1 MESKRTIPEILN
13 LKSGDFINSDEFFK
27 KPVDEIFKFRY
38 SLDKEI
44 QSNEKLHVC
53 FICKQSIKI
62 RGQKNAKNIMHFAHL
77 RESDLCPLKD
87 ITNLSRSDI
96 LRLKF
101 NGAKESA
108 LHIFLKEEIAK
119 YLVLNSTENKGITEV
134 NIEKVIKNIMVS
146 KTWKKPDISTVY
158 KEHGL
163 VFELQLS
170 TTFLSVIVEREE
182 FYFQNKIFIIWVFN
196 KFQTEF
202 EKRRFT
208 QSDVFYSN
216 NHNAFE
222 FNSSMQNLSIKD
234 KDLILNCIY
243 EEPIIEKNIIINVT
257 KEKHVRLGELTFNFT
272 TYKVYYFDY
281 ENTKIKLLETLKIQ
295 NSSFLKTEI
304 YLNTDIFI
312 RQLNLIKLEQF
323 EKDEIIKLYKI
334 HVESK
339 TQISKEN
346 YLANNIIWTLIALKF
361 ERNNEM
367 LEIISS
373 NYYYQRIIIDIVI
386 LKSKI
391 IIGYDFKTIK
401 QVIHASL
408 MRQPEYYHYILNV
421 MERYGYTEYLK
432 DPKIIAKI
440 KNAKKLNGE
449 INELKNLILNV
460 MIKQ

>member
-1 MESKRTIPEILN
+1 MEYKRTIPEILN

-27 KPVDEIFKFRY
+27 KPIDEIFKFRY

-53 FICKQSIKI
+53 FLCKQSIKI
-62 RGQKNAKNIMHFAHL
+62 RGQINAKNILHFAHL

-87 ITNLSRSDI
+87 IANLSRSDI

-101 NGAKESA
+101 NGAKEST

-119 YLVLNSTENKGITEV
+119 YLELNKTENKGITEV
-134 NIEKVIKNIMVS
+134 NIEKVIKDKMVS

-158 KEHGL
+158 KKHGL

-182 FYFQNKIFIIWVFN
+182 FYYQNRTFIIWIFH

-216 NHNAFE
+216 NNNAFE
-222 FNSSMQNLSIKD
+222 FNNSMRNLSTKD

-243 EEPIIEKNIIINVT
+243 EEPIIEQNKIINII
-257 KEKHVRLGELTFNFT
+257 KEKQVRLGELTFNFNN
-272 TYKVYYFDY
+272 YKVYYFDY

-295 NSSFLKTEI
+295 NSSFLQIDI

-312 RQLNLIKLEQF
+312 RRLNLIKLEQF
-323 EKDEIIKLYKI
+323 EKVEIRKLYKI
-334 HVESK
+334 YVESE
-339 TQISKEN
+339 TQIAKEN
-346 YLANNIIWTLIALKF
+346 YLANNIIWTLIAMKF

-367 LEIISS
+367 LQIIST

-391 IIGYDFKTIK
+391 IIGYGFKTIK

-408 MRQPEYYHYILNV
+408 MRQPEYYPYILHI
-421 MERYGYTEYLK
+421 MEKFGYSDYLN

-440 KNAKKLNGE
+440 GNAKKHNGE
-449 INELKNLILNV
+449 LKEMKNMILNV
-460 MIKQ
+460 MIKE